1 MFIFYCALGPTLAAS
16 MIYMCIFNS
25 TTKSMQSAALFLKMG
40 KWLWNFPQPRFQAV
54 GLARWGVKLKTNE
67 EKLWWRLWKLEWF
80 RTLVLKWTLVHY
92 WNTLVFQDFRVG
104 DEKRQGGKK
113 KNRASTEA
121 ETSDNIPKRMNL
133 LSMCH
138 MTMRVTCSA
147 VSLDQLEP
155 KKAHEDFRGDW
166 QLFLFRI
173 QKLTQAS
180 SK

>member
-1 MFIFYCALGPTLAAS
+1 M
-16 MIYMCIFNS
+16 
-25 TTKSMQSAALFLKMG
+25 
-40 KWLWNFPQPRFQAV
+40 
-54 GLARWGVKLKTNE
+54 
-67 EKLWWRLWKLEWF
+67 
-80 RTLVLKWTLVHY
+80 
-92 WNTLVFQDFRVG
+92 G